1 MKNIICIL
9 IAVFFFVSDCNADAR
24 VLEQL
29 RSRAIAKAKAKS
41 AVLKNKKLKKKVKQ
55 ASCISNDTKPKVIPA
70 KEIAT
75 RDELDIKNNLAY
87 LPNGDEPFTGKH
99 EQYHSNGKKYIETHY
114 KGGKRDGLLI
124 VWDEYEHKVGQLSY
138 IDGEP
143 LE

>member
-9 IAVFFFVSDCNADAR
+9 ALFFFISDCSADAR

-29 RSRAIAKAKAKS
+29 RSRSSVKAKARS
-41 AVLKNKKLKKKVKQ
+41 AVSKHKKLKKKVRQ
-55 ASCISNDTKPKVIPA
+55 ASCISKETKPKAIPV

-75 RDELDIKNNLAY
+75 RDELDIKNDLAY

-99 EQYHSNGKKYIETHY
+99 EQYHSNGKKYIEIHY
-114 KGGKRDGLLI
+114 KAGKRDGLLI

-138 IDGEP
+138 MDGEP

>member
-1 MKNIICIL
+1 MKNIICIFL
-9 IAVFFFVSDCNADAR
+9 AVFFFISDCSADAR

-29 RSRAIAKAKAKS
+29 RSRSIAKARAKN
-41 AVLKNKKLKKKVKQ
+41 AALKHKKLKKKV
-55 ASCISNDTKPKVIPA
+55 ASRVSKEIKPKVMQP

-75 RDELDIKNNLAY
+75 RDELDIKNDLAY

-99 EQYHSNGKKYIETHY
+99 QQYHANGKKYIETHY

-138 IDGEP
+138 INGEL